1 MIDKEF
7 PHLHYCGA
15 AAGAIPAVFF
25 VSPVSEIAF
34 RHSVP
39 APWRLS
45 GSLAT
50 PRSAETAGGV
60 MDSAPL

>member
-25 VSPVSEIAF
+25 VSP
-34 RHSVP
+34 
-39 APWRLS
+39 APLGFCQKDDS
-45 GSLAT
+45 NN
-50 PRSAETAGGV
+50 RSARI
-60 MDSAPL
+60 SAMGE